1 MASIERS
8 DVARLAA
15 LARIDVTDAEL
26 DRLSGQLSAIVEA
39 VAQVAQV
46 ARDDV
51 PATSHPIPMANVF
64 RPDEVLPSLTQEEA
78 LSGAP
83 SAEDGRFR
91 VPQIL
96 GEEA

>member
-1 MASIERS
+1 MSSLERS

-15 LARIDVTDAEL
+15 LARIDMTDDDL
-26 DRLSGQLSAIVEA
+26 DRLSGQLSAIVDA
-39 VAQVAQV
+39 VAQVSEV
-46 ARDDV
+46 AGQDV
-51 PATSHPIPMANVF
+51 PATSHPIPMANVH
-64 RPDEVLPSLTQEEA
+64 RADVVIPSLSQQAA

-83 SAEDGRFR
+83 DAEDGRFR

>member
-26 DRLSGQLSAIVEA
+26 ERLSGQLSAIVEA

-46 ARDDV
+46 VGDDV

-64 RPDEVLPSLTQEEA
+64 RPDEVRPSLTQEEA

-83 SAEDGRFR
+83 AAEDGRFR

>member
-1 MASIERS
+1 MATLDRS
-8 DVARLAA
+8 EVARLAA
-15 LARIDVTDAEL
+15 LARIDVTDDEL

-46 ARDDV
+46 AGDDV

-64 RPDEVLPSLTQEEA
+64 RPDEVRPSLRQEEA

>member
-15 LARIDVTDAEL
+15 LARIDVTETEL

-46 ARDDV
+46 AGDDV
-51 PATSHPIPMANVF
+51 PATSHPIPMANVV
-64 RPDEVLPSLTQEEA
+64 RPDVIRPSLTQEEA